1 MSNDPKK
8 NPGTY
13 VLKKG
18 SGEPSVDKQLA
29 AWARDWEHHIMN
41 VLTSYMTAEGR
52 VNQPFL
58 RGVLW
63 TIDDLESFQRRGW
76 EVNLPANMRSTGTNA
91 NLLPKLAPETGGD
104 AAVRLHYHRLR
115 EADLTLL
122 REVLSKLNK
131 VADANEPPWVLFG
144 QKLHKLLFFVEADE
158 LRLYRTPQELLMEC
172 GKQMSTWLRSKG
184 QAFTESVDAQWKQ
197 VFRHLTDIV
206 LENRPRIRDAL
217 KRREE
222 EIDSYEKLMKFF
234 QDSANEIEKVLEP
247 MAMWEQILRQDGL
260 GKRAV
265 DELSENSE
273 VPEGNP
279 PNTRRKVL
287 QHKTTV
293 EDSVKNDSAKK
304 SNTKVPCSFLLQF
317 GKCTKA
323 TCPFEHDESAMPDSK
338 RQQLVLPA
346 GRSTPG
352 SGKEKEKGDDGNKK
366 HKFKLGGC
374 THCWMPKEN
383 PNFKTSHGNGDKY
396 VKDTCPYSTESRGCK
411 GEER

>member
-13 VLKKG
+13 VVKKG
-18 SGEPSVDKQLA
+18 SGVPSVDKQLA
-29 AWARDWEHHIMN
+29 AWTRDWEHHIMH

-58 RGVLW
+58 RGVLL

-76 EVNLPANMRSTGTNA
+76 QVNLPANLRSTGTTA
-91 NLLPKLAPETGGD
+91 NLLPKNAPETGDD
-104 AAVRLHYHRLR
+104 AAVRLHYQRLR

-144 QKLHKLLFFVEADE
+144 QKLQALLFSVEADE

-172 GKQMSTWLRSKG
+172 GKQMSTWMRSKG

-206 LENRPRIRDAL
+206 LADRPRIRDAL

-222 EIDSYEKLMKFF
+222 DIDSYEKLMKFF
-234 QDSANEIEKVLEP
+234 QESANEIEKVLEP

-265 DELSENSE
+265 DEILENSE

-279 PNTRRKVL
+279 PSSRRKVL

-293 EDSVKNDSAKK
+293 EDPVKNDSVKK
-304 SNTKVPCSFLLQF
+304 SNTKVLCSYLLQY
-317 GKCTKA
+317 GKCNKA

-338 RQQLVLPA
+338 RQQLVVPA

-352 SGKEKEKGDDGNKK
+352 SGKEKDKGDDGNKK

-396 VKDTCPYSTESRGCK
+396 VKDTCPYSTEPRGCK

>member
-29 AWARDWEHHIMN
+29 TWARDGEHHIMN

-76 EVNLPANMRSTGTNA
+76 EVNLPANLRSTGTNA

-338 RQQLVLPA
+338 RQQLVVPA

-352 SGKEKEKGDDGNKK
+352 AGKEKDKGDEGNKK

>member
-18 SGEPSVDKQLA
+18 SGVPSVDKQLA
-29 AWARDWEHHIMN
+29 AWTRDWEHHIMH

-76 EVNLPANMRSTGTNA
+76 EVNLPANLRSTGTNA

>member
-13 VLKKG
+13 VVKKG
-18 SGEPSVDKQLA
+18 SGVPSVDKQLA
-29 AWARDWEHHIMN
+29 AWTRDWEHHIMH

-58 RGVLW
+58 RGVLL

-76 EVNLPANMRSTGTNA
+76 QVNLPANLRSTGTTA
-91 NLLPKLAPETGGD
+91 NLLPKNAPETGDD
-104 AAVRLHYHRLR
+104 AAVRLHYQRLR

-144 QKLHKLLFFVEADE
+144 QKLQALLFFVEADE

-172 GKQMSTWLRSKG
+172 GKQMSTWMRSKG

-206 LENRPRIRDAL
+206 LADRPRIRDAL

-234 QDSANEIEKVLEP
+234 QESANEIEKVLEP

-265 DELSENSE
+265 DELLENSE

-279 PNTRRKVL
+279 PSSRRKVL

-293 EDSVKNDSAKK
+293 EDPVKNDSVKK
-304 SNTKVPCSFLLQF
+304 SNTKVAVLLFTAVREVQQSDLSLR
-317 GKCTKA
+317 A
-323 TCPFEHDESAMPDSK
+323 RRERHA
-338 RQQLVLPA
+338 RQQAPA
-346 GRSTPG
+346 V
-352 SGKEKEKGDDGNKK
+352 
-366 HKFKLGGC
+366 GGAE
-374 THCWMPKEN
+374 WQIDA
-383 PNFKTSHGNGDKY
+383 GVGQ
-396 VKDTCPYSTESRGCK
+396 
-411 GEER
+411 GER

>member
-76 EVNLPANMRSTGTNA
+76 EVNLPANLRSTGTNA

-184 QAFTESVDAQWKQ
+184 HAFTESVDAQWKQ

-338 RQQLVLPA
+338 RQQLVVPA

-352 SGKEKEKGDDGNKK
+352 AGKEKDKGDEGNKK

-383 PNFKTSHGNGDKY
+383 PNFKLGHGNGDKY
-396 VKDTCPYSTESRGCK
+396 GKDTCPYSTEPRGCK

>member
-29 AWARDWEHHIMN
+29 AWVRDWEHHIMH

-76 EVNLPANMRSTGTNA
+76 QVNLPANLRSTGANA
-91 NLLPKLAPETGGD
+91 NLLPKSAPETGDD
-104 AAVRLHYHRLR
+104 AAVRLHYQRLR
-115 EADLTLL
+115 EADLALL

-172 GKQMSTWLRSKG
+172 GKQMSAWLRSKG

-206 LENRPRIRDAL
+206 LADRPRICDAL

-247 MAMWEQILRQDGL
+247 MAMWEQILSQDGL

-265 DELSENSE
+265 DELSGNSE

-293 EDSVKNDSAKK
+293 EDSVKNDSVKK
-304 SNTKVPCSFLLQF
+304 SNTKVPCSYLLQY
-317 GKCTKA
+317 GKCNKA
-323 TCPFEHDESAMPDSK
+323 TCPFEHDESAMPESK
-338 RQQLVLPA
+338 RQQLVVPA

>member
-1 MSNDPKK
+1 
-8 NPGTY
+8 
-13 VLKKG
+13 
-18 SGEPSVDKQLA
+18 
-29 AWARDWEHHIMN
+29 
-41 VLTSYMTAEGR
+41 
-52 VNQPFL
+52 
-58 RGVLW
+58 
-63 TIDDLESFQRRGW
+63 
-76 EVNLPANMRSTGTNA
+76 
-91 NLLPKLAPETGGD
+91 
-104 AAVRLHYHRLR
+104 LHYQRLR
-115 EADLTLL
+115 EADLALL

-172 GKQMSTWLRSKG
+172 GKQMSAWLRSKG

-206 LENRPRIRDAL
+206 LADRPRICDAL

-247 MAMWEQILRQDGL
+247 MAMWEQILSQDGL

-265 DELSENSE
+265 DELSGNSE

-293 EDSVKNDSAKK
+293 EDSVKNDSVKK
-304 SNTKVPCSFLLQF
+304 SNTKVPCSYLLQF
-317 GKCTKA
+317 GKCNKA

-338 RQQLVLPA
+338 RQQLVVPA

>member
-18 SGEPSVDKQLA
+18 LGEPSVDKQLA
-29 AWARDWEHHIMN
+29 AWVRDWEHHIMH

-76 EVNLPANMRSTGTNA
+76 QVNLPANLRSTGANA
-91 NLLPKLAPETGGD
+91 NLLPKSAPETGDD
-104 AAVRLHYHRLR
+104 AAVRLHYQRLR
-115 EADLTLL
+115 EADLALL

-144 QKLHKLLFFVEADE
+144 QKLQKLLFFVEADE

-172 GKQMSTWLRSKG
+172 GKQMSAWLRSKG

-206 LENRPRIRDAL
+206 LADRPRICDAL

-247 MAMWEQILRQDGL
+247 MAMWEQILSQDGL

-265 DELSENSE
+265 DELSGNSE

-293 EDSVKNDSAKK
+293 EDSVKNDSVKK
-304 SNTKVPCSFLLQF
+304 SNTKVPCSYLLQF
-317 GKCTKA
+317 GKCNKA

-338 RQQLVLPA
+338 RQQLVVPA

-374 THCWMPKEN
+374 THCWMPKDN

>member
-1 MSNDPKK
+1 MDNRRSGIIPEE
-8 NPGTY
+8 G
-13 VLKKG
+13 LG
-18 SGEPSVDKQLA
+18 GEP
-29 AWARDWEHHIMN
+29 
-41 VLTSYMTAEGR
+41 TS
-52 VNQPFL
+52 QP
-58 RGVLW
+58 
-63 TIDDLESFQRRGW
+63 
-76 EVNLPANMRSTGTNA
+76 RSTGTNA

-317 GKCTKA
+317 GKCNKA

>member
-1 MSNDPKK
+1 M
-8 NPGTY
+8 
-13 VLKKG
+13 
-18 SGEPSVDKQLA
+18 PSVDKQLA
-29 AWARDWEHHIMN
+29 AWTRDWEHHIMH

-76 EVNLPANMRSTGTNA
+76 QVNLPANLRSTGTTA
-91 NLLPKLAPETGGD
+91 NLLPKSAPETGDD
-104 AAVRLHYHRLR
+104 AAVRSHYQRLR

-122 REVLSKLNK
+122 REVLSRLNK
-131 VADANEPPWVLFG
+131 GADANEPPWVLFG
-144 QKLHKLLFFVEADE
+144 QKLQTLLFSVDADE

-172 GKQMSTWLRSKG
+172 GKQMSAWLRSKG
-184 QAFTESVDAQWKQ
+184 REFTESVDAQWKQ

-206 LENRPRIRDAL
+206 LADRPRIRDAL

-234 QDSANEIEKVLEP
+234 QDSANEIDKILEP
-247 MAMWEQILRQDGL
+247 MAMWEQILSQDGL

-265 DELSENSE
+265 DALLENTE

-279 PNTRRKVL
+279 PNSRRKVL

-293 EDSVKNDSAKK
+293 EDSAKNESAKK
-304 SNTKVPCSFLLQF
+304 SNTKVPCSFLLQY

-338 RQQLVLPA
+338 RQQLVVPA

-352 SGKEKEKGDDGNKK
+352 AGKEKDKGDEGNKK
-366 HKFKLGGC
+366 HKFKMGGC

-383 PNFKTSHGNGDKY
+383 PNFKPSHGNGDKY
-396 VKDTCPYSTESRGCK
+396 GKDTCPYSTETRGCK

>member
-76 EVNLPANMRSTGTNA
+76 EVNLPANLRSTGTNA

-338 RQQLVLPA
+338 RQQLVVPA

-352 SGKEKEKGDDGNKK
+352 AGKEKDKGDEGNKK

-383 PNFKTSHGNGDKY
+383 PNFKPSHGNGDKY
-396 VKDTCPYSTESRGCK
+396 GKDTCPYSTESRGCK

>member
-18 SGEPSVDKQLA
+18 SGVPSVDKQLA
-29 AWARDWEHHIMN
+29 AWTRDWEHHIMH

-76 EVNLPANMRSTGTNA
+76 QVNLPANLRSTGTNA
-91 NLLPKLAPETGGD
+91 NLLPKSAPETGDD
-104 AAVRLHYHRLR
+104 AAVRLHYQRLR

-122 REVLSKLNK
+122 REVLSRLNK

-144 QKLHKLLFFVEADE
+144 QKLHTLLFSVDADE

-172 GKQMSTWLRSKG
+172 GKQMSAWLRSKG
-184 QAFTESVDAQWKQ
+184 QAFTESVDTQWKQ

-206 LENRPRIRDAL
+206 LADRPRIRDAL
-217 KRREE
+217 KRRED

-234 QDSANEIEKVLEP
+234 QESANEIEKILEP

-265 DELSENSE
+265 DALLENAE

-279 PNTRRKVL
+279 PSSRRKVL

-317 GKCTKA
+317 GKCNKA

-338 RQQLVLPA
+338 RQQLVVPA